1 MKEGQTAI
9 YALTGPS
16 RSHLEN
22 SPYLEAF
29 KARGYEVAF
38 FTDHGDEFVLDS
50 LSSVDGKPVTMID
63 RADVELPA
71 LEEEQKDAL
80 PQEGSRGPGRMAER
94 TVPGQILQSHPGQAP
109 GQRSRRSPAKRQ

>member
-38 FTDHGDEFVLDS
+38 FTDHGTNS
-50 LSSVDGKPVTMID
+50 CWTPC
-63 RADVELPA
+63 PA
-71 LEEEQKDAL
+71 WTAS
-80 PQEGSRGPGRMAER
+80 PSR
-94 TVPGQILQSHPGQAP
+94 
-109 GQRSRRSPAKRQ
+109 

>member
-16 RSHLEN
+16 RAHLEN

-50 LSSVDGKPVTMID
+50 LSSVDAKPVTMID
-63 RADVELPA
+63 RADVELPDW
-71 LEEEQKDAL
+71 K
-80 PQEGSRGPGRMAER
+80 RNRR
-94 TVPGQILQSHPGQAP
+94 TPC
-109 GQRSRRSPAKRQ
+109 RRRKPPPWRNG

>member
-50 LSSVDGKPVTMID
+50 C
-63 RADVELPA
+63 PA
-71 LEEEQKDAL
+71 WTAS
-80 PQEGSRGPGRMAER
+80 PSR
-94 TVPGQILQSHPGQAP
+94 
-109 GQRSRRSPAKRQ
+109 